1 MNKNSIDNII
11 YFISIALIA
20 FLLCLMVTI
29 GIGVVIYEIQMGI

>member
-20 FLLCLMVTI
+20 SFLCLMVTI